1 MKWIKMISLCSDDS
15 IRAIKAIVSKD
26 LQLILNELHEE
37 QKSQIVKVIPETP
50 RIDKAKPKKA
60 RRIYSKQGE
69 PITVFGRTFP
79 NIVKM
84 AKYFKLPPGTC
95 YGWHQRGDDLE
106 QLIKA
111 RGVFPNEDK
120 PKTIIKGQD
129 DNGNK
134 MYKL

>member
-1 MKWIKMISLCSDDS
+1 MKWIKMIPLCSPDS
-15 IRAIKAIVSKD
+15 IRDIKAIVSKD

-60 RRIYSKQGE
+60 GRVYSKQGE

-79 NIVKM
+79 NITKM
-84 AKYFKLPPGTC
+84 AAYFQLPPGTC
-95 YGWHQRGDDLE
+95 YGWHHRGDDLE
-106 QLIKA
+106 KLIKA
-111 RGVFPNEDK
+111 RGVFPEKDQ
-120 PKTIIKGQD
+120 PKTLIKGQD
-129 DNGNK
+129 ANGNK